1 MSEQPSTAISLEF
14 KDWIGT
20 KCGEAFT
27 EECLA
32 ATTCPSVFDTFRQ
45 LPGMLSIVENKT
57 DKAAYVAWQ
66 SLRRACPWLLEK
78 GDAIAANDSIG
89 GPRTISVDEIN
100 HNLAPATMC
109 FAADYAALRWCFG
122 SLNGMRIAEIGG
134 GYGGLASL
142 VTRLSDVKSYTIYDL
157 PEATCLQKKYLDR
170 LGCQGIQYLT
180 QIDSHKEEDEDG
192 LLKEPAEHYAYD
204 LLIACDSFSELSL
217 PLQAKYT
224 RHVLR
229 QSARGW
235 IVWGSRVQPGHT
247 LPVTTQRVTDEL
259 TNLLAPV
266 PVHCGRDL
274 IEYREIFRDRSTVTN
289 MWGGCIPNLMNQ
301 PWKATD
307 GQA

>member
-1 MSEQPSTAISLEF
+1 MPEQEPTTAKPIPLEF
-14 KDWIGT
+14 KDWVGT

-27 EECLA
+27 QECLA
-32 ATTCPSVFDTFRQ
+32 AATCPSVFDTFRR
-45 LPGMLSIVENKT
+45 LPGMLGIVENKT
-57 DKAAYVAWQ
+57 DKAAYIAWQ
-66 SLRRACPWLLEK
+66 SLRKACPWLLEQA
-78 GDAIAANDSIG
+78 DLIAANDTIG
-89 GPRTISVDEIN
+89 SPRTISVDEID

-122 SLNGMRIAEIGG
+122 SLDGMRIAEIGG

-142 VTRLSDVKSYTIYDL
+142 VTRLSSVKSYTIYDL
-157 PEATCLQKKYLDR
+157 PDANVLQKKYLDS
-170 LGCQGIQYLT
+170 LGCPGVEYRSQL
-180 QIDSHKEEDEDG
+180 DNDKD
-192 LLKEPAEHYAYD
+192 YD
-204 LLIACDSFSELSL
+204 LVIACDSFSELSL
-217 PLQAKYT
+217 PLQGQYI

-229 QSARGW
+229 KSKRGW

-259 TNLLAPV
+259 SNLLAPV

-301 PWKATD
+301 PWKCKVN
-307 GQA
+307 